1 MKFSRACLMA
11 ALLAPSTCWGSD
23 DRSCSRNL
31 RDVIEAPFVS
41 PKIMLHGLVYNPKQE
56 EFEMADV
63 NGCCAM
69 DADSC
74 ESPSDNKITP
84 GTLQQQVIGQIP
96 QMNKAQT
103 LQVLEDAK
111 KAWDR
116 GSGTWPQFSLQQRV
130 QAIET
135 FIEAIRAKREE
146 IVVTLMWE
154 IGKNRNDAESEFD
167 RTLSFVQ
174 QVGDVCFS
182 SY

>member
-1 MKFSRACLMA
+1 MA
-11 ALLAPSTCWGSD
+11 ALLAPSECWGSD

-41 PKIMLHGLVYNPKQE
+41 PKIMLHGLVSNPKQE
-56 EFEMADV
+56 EFELADV

-74 ESPSDNKITP
+74 ESPNDNNQKITP
-84 GTLQQQVIGQIP
+84 GKLQQQVIGQIP
-96 QMNKAQT
+96 QMNEAQT

-111 KAWDR
+111 QAWDR

-135 FIEAIRAKREE
+135 FIEQLRAKREE

-154 IGKNRNDAESEFD
+154 IGKNRSDAESEFD

-174 QVGDVCFS
+174 QVGEVEREPVF
-182 SY
+182 